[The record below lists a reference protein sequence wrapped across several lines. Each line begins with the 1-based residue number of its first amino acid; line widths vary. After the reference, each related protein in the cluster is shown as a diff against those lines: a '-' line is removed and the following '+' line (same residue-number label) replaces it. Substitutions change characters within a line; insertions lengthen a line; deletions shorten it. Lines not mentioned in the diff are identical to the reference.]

1 MSLLSRITNAFRG
14 EGLSREIDEELQS
27 HVAEAIEQGRD
38 PIEAKK
44 ALGSALR
51 RGEESRD
58 IRIAAWLDSL
68 RADAV
73 FGWRQL
79 MKHKVTSG
87 AAILSLALA
96 IGSCTSAFRLIDALL
111 LRPLPV
117 AEPDRLY
124 ALAYQ
129 FNDRDGKTVTGD
141 MCEYPLFRQMRALV
155 KDQAELIAIS
165 GAWSIDLTYGSEDAT
180 EKAYQQYVSGWMF
193 QSFGLRPALGRLLTE
208 NDDLTP
214 GAHPYAVLSYDY
226 WTRRFGQD
234 PKVIGRTF
242 RADGDV
248 YQIVGVAPAPFTGTE
263 PGKVTDLFVPT
274 MMIKQGA
281 IFRSDYRW
289 FRTYVKLKAGVALA
303 PVRDKLRPAFRAFLE
318 ERAKAFKGMPQRDV
332 DGYLAQTL
340 VLNPAGSGVSGTQR
354 GYGRPLAVLGA
365 LVALVLL
372 ISCANVANLM
382 TARAA
387 ARAREIAL
395 RVSIGAGRG
404 RLVQLVLVE
413 CAWIAFLAAAVGS
426 LFAAWSAPFVVGMI
440 NLPDNPVRL
449 VLPADGRVLG
459 FGLAMALGV
468 TMLFGLAPALRASA
482 VKPVSALKGG
492 DDPHA
497 RRRLMHALIAA
508 QVAFCFLVLFVAGL
522 FVATFDRLAH
532 QPTGFSADRL
542 LTVETVTARPQP
554 AALWDQVADQLRAV
568 PGVETVAISEW
579 PLMTGASWNGFI
591 SVNGGPPGEI
601 DCYFLTVS
609 SAWRDVMR
617 IPLVEGRDFRP
628 GDTMP
633 GTAIV
638 NRKFARQYF
647 GADQVVGKSFDVVSN
662 EGPRTR
668 YQIVGLVGDVRYKDM
683 REPVQPSAYFPFRA
697 TYTHASFIVRT
708 AGADPLAL
716 ASVLRREVPR
726 ARPGFHV
733 STIRTQLELVQQHTI
748 IERLLARL
756 ALFFAAV
763 ALLLAAIGLYGVL
776 DYSVLQRRREIGI
789 RIAIGA
795 QSSDIARRVTADVL
809 AMVVA
814 GAVSGIVLGMI
825 SARYIGSLLYEVKP
839 GDLGM
844 VAFPTLAILGVT
856 VLAALPAI
864 VRAVGMDP
872 VASLRSE

>member
-1 MSLLSRITNAFRG
+1 MSLWSRIANVLRG
-14 EGLSREIDEELQS
+14 ERLSREIDEELQS
-27 HVAEAIEQGRD
+27 HLAEAIEHGRD
-38 PIEAKK
+38 PIEVRRAF
-44 ALGSALR
+44 GSPLR
-51 RGEESRD
+51 QREESRD

-79 MKHKVTSG
+79 MKHKVTSV

-124 ALAYQ
+124 ALAHQYM
-129 FNDRDGKTVTGD
+129 DRDGKTVTGD

-165 GAWSIDLTYGSEDAT
+165 GARRIDLTYGSEDAT

-193 QSFGLRPALGRLLTE
+193 QSFGLRPALGRLFTE

-263 PGKVTDLFVPT
+263 PGTVTDLFVPT
-274 MMIKQGA
+274 MMVKQGA

-303 PVRDKLRPAFRAFLE
+303 PVREKLRPAFRAFLE
-318 ERAKAFKGMPQRDV
+318 ERVKAFKGMPQRDI

-340 VLNPAGSGVSGTQR
+340 VLNPAGSGVSGMQR
-354 GYGRPLAVLGA
+354 GSGQPLAVLGA

-387 ARAREIAL
+387 ARSREMAL

-426 LFAAWSAPFVVGMI
+426 LFAWWSAPFVVSMI
-440 NLPDNPVRL
+440 NPPDNPVRL
-449 VLPADGRVLG
+449 LLPADWRVLG
-459 FGLAMALGV
+459 FGLAMALSV
-468 TMLFGLAPALRASA
+468 TLLFGLAPALRASA

-522 FVATFDRLAH
+522 FVATFDRLAQ
-532 QPTGFSADRL
+532 QPTGFSA
-542 LTVETVTARPQP
+542 
-554 AALWDQVADQLRAV
+554 
-568 PGVETVAISEW
+568 
-579 PLMTGASWNGFI
+579 
-591 SVNGGPPGEI
+591 
-601 DCYFLTVS
+601 
-609 SAWRDVMR
+609 
-617 IPLVEGRDFRP
+617 
-628 GDTMP
+628 
-633 GTAIV
+633 
-638 NRKFARQYF
+638 
-647 GADQVVGKSFDVVSN
+647 
-662 EGPRTR
+662 
-668 YQIVGLVGDVRYKDM
+668 
-683 REPVQPSAYFPFRA
+683 
-697 TYTHASFIVRT
+697 
-708 AGADPLAL
+708 
-716 ASVLRREVPR
+716 
-726 ARPGFHV
+726 
-733 STIRTQLELVQQHTI
+733 
-748 IERLLARL
+748 ERLLSSGDANGAPPAGGPLGPGGRPAPCGARS
-756 ALFFAAV
+756 
-763 ALLLAAIGLYGVL
+763 G
-776 DYSVLQRRREIGI
+776 
-789 RIAIGA
+789 
-795 QSSDIARRVTADVL
+795 
-809 AMVVA
+809 
-814 GAVSGIVLGMI
+814 VSGNQ
-825 SARYIGSLLYEVKP
+825 
-839 GDLGM
+839 
-844 VAFPTLAILGVT
+844 
-856 VLAALPAI
+856 
-864 VRAVGMDP
+864 
-872 VASLRSE
+872 